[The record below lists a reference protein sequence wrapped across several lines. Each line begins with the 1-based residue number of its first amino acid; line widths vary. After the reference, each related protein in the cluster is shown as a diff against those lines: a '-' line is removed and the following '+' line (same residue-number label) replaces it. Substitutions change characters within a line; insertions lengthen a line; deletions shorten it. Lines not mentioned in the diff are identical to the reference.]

1 MVEDRGFIIFFI
13 NLLIKFF
20 VEVNVIYWNL
30 ISDVGVFMKWN
41 LNIYLNIFLGKEK
54 CVCLCYFNMFFF
66 IFYMY
71 SCVFYY
77 LFKIIMYIFY

>member
-41 LNIYLNIFLGKEK
+41 LNIYLNIYLGKEK
-54 CVCLCYFNMFFF
+54 FVCLCCFSMCFYFL
-66 IFYMY
+66 Y
-71 SCVFYY
+71 V
-77 LFKIIMYIFY
+77 

>member
-1 MVEDRGFIIFFI
+1 MVEDRGFIIFYM

-41 LNIYLNIFLGKEK
+41 LNIYLNIYLGKEK
-54 CVCLCYFNMFFF
+54 FVCLCYFNMC
-66 IFYMY
+66 FYFLY
-71 SCVFYY
+71 V
-77 LFKIIMYIFY
+77 